1 MSAPPL
7 HLEEFYLTRV
17 NVAWVEPP
25 AEIEELELNLAYDYS
40 VYRHKEDPLRY
51 RLTLRVGSVPQ
62 SPEPM
67 GYQMDCE
74 ISGFFRFPEDSTE
87 PKREYLIRVNG
98 CTILYGILRGQFA
111 GITGSFP
118 NRPLLLPTVMMED
131 VVKEIESKKA
141 KAAQPVPPVKKSTKS
156 SASKPR
162 KPSKKK

>member
-1 MSAPPL
+1 MSQPVC

-25 AEIEELELNLAYDYS
+25 AEVNELDLNLAFDYS
-40 VYRHKEDPLRY
+40 VFRHKDDPLRY
-51 RLTLRVGSVPQ
+51 RLTLRLSSVPQ
-62 SPEPM
+62 SPDPM

-131 VVKEIESKKA
+131 VVKEIEAKRAASIAEKAPKKTAKKA
-141 KAAQPVPPVKKSTKS
+141 TKKS
-156 SASKPR
+156 SKRP
-162 KPSKKK
+162 K

>member
-1 MSAPPL
+1 MSQPVC

-25 AEIEELELNLAYDYS
+25 VEVNELDLNLAFDYS
-40 VYRHKEDPLRY
+40 VFRHKNDALRY
-51 RLTLRVGSVPQ
+51 RLTLHLSSVPQ
-62 SPEPM
+62 SPDPM

-87 PKREYLIRVNG
+87 SKRDYLIRVNG

-131 VVKEIESKKA
+131 VVKEIENKRAASTAGKAQKKPAKKA
-141 KAAQPVPPVKKSTKS
+141 TKKPNNRPK
-156 SASKPR
+156 
-162 KPSKKK
+162 

>member
-1 MSAPPL
+1 MSQPVC

-25 AEIEELELNLAYDYS
+25 AEIEELDLNLAFDYS
-40 VYRHKEDPLRY
+40 VFRHKDDPLRY
-51 RLTLRVGSVPQ
+51 RLTLRLSSVPQ
-62 SPEPM
+62 SPDPM

-131 VVKEIESKKA
+131 VVKEIEAKRAASIAEKAPKNTAKKA
-141 KAAQPVPPVKKSTKS
+141 TKKS
-156 SASKPR
+156 SKRP
-162 KPSKKK
+162 K

>member
-1 MSAPPL
+1 MSQPVC

-17 NVAWVEPP
+17 NVTWVEPP
-25 AEIEELELNLAYDYS
+25 AEVNELDLNLAFDYS
-40 VYRHKEDPLRY
+40 VFRHKEDPLRY
-51 RLTLRVGSVPQ
+51 RLTLRLSSVPQ
-62 SPEPM
+62 APDPM

-131 VVKEIESKKA
+131 VVKEIEAKRAASIAEKAPKNTAKKA
-141 KAAQPVPPVKKSTKS
+141 TKKS
-156 SASKPR
+156 SKRP
-162 KPSKKK
+162 K